1 MGVHARTMLE
11 ETNESKIIIP
21 LKTEFD
27 SIVNSKSEESKL
39 NQNLI
44 SLEIKDYELCDQY
57 SISKILTVTE
67 VYHKQSHLENE
78 QKINNDTNE
87 IDKIFEDDIIPE
99 VEENSSNENS
109 SIASSDEESKISSE
123 WNIIEVFFS
132 TSSLFWAYI

>member
-1 MGVHARTMLE
+1 M
-11 ETNESKIIIP
+11 
-21 LKTEFD
+21 
-27 SIVNSKSEESKL
+27 
-39 NQNLI
+39 
-44 SLEIKDYELCDQY
+44 CDQY